1 MAEAKRKFDFT
12 DDDLL
17 NAVKPEQLLA
27 MLIEKLSPEAIER
40 MLLIKSIGELAKQ
53 KVEQVRKEAGSV
65 WNVPKMGQMVIYDPI
80 PERVGRL
87 TKMTVKSRYEVKAL
101 TSEGAI
107 FAVALY
113 DSEKT
118 WTLVSIEDVKPA

>member
-1 MAEAKRKFDFT
+1 MAEKRKFDFAE
-12 DDDLL
+12 DDLL
-17 NAVKPEQLLA
+17 NAIKPEQLLA
-27 MLIEKLSPEAIER
+27 TVLEKLTPEAIER

-53 KVEQVRKEAGSV
+53 KVEAVRKEASSV

-87 TKMTVKSRYEVKAL
+87 PKMTVGLRYEIKGF
-101 TSEGAI
+101 TTEGPA

-118 WTLVSIEDVKPA
+118 WTPVSIEDVKPA